1 MSKGKILLDAGH
13 YAKRNQ
19 SPAVPEY
26 YESERMWMLHRMLQA
41 RLELLGFDV
50 AVTREK
56 QAKDLSVTAR
66 GKMAEGYD
74 LMLSLHSNAEDS
86 GTVDRVVI
94 YEPVDASDEHTQ
106 FALTAAKTISQVMG
120 TSDPSAVKRR
130 ANSAGKDYYGV
141 MRGAGDVG
149 CGARF
154 IIEHS
159 FHTNEAA
166 AKFLLK
172 DENLAKLAQAEAE
185 LISDFFTGQQPLLV
199 RGSRGSAVER
209 LQRLLN
215 ELGAGLAVDGIFG
228 SNTEDAVENFQ
239 KEISLKVDG
248 KVGPETWGALLA

>member
-50 AVTREK
+50 AVTREE

-106 FALTAAKTISQVMG
+106 FALTRQKLYRKSWALQIRRLSKDVLTVPARTITGSCVVPVMW
-120 TSDPSAVKRR
+120 
-130 ANSAGKDYYGV
+130 GV
-141 MRGAGDVG
+141 V
-149 CGARF
+149 
-154 IIEHS
+154 
-159 FHTNEAA
+159 
-166 AKFLLK
+166 
-172 DENLAKLAQAEAE
+172 Q
-185 LISDFFTGQQPLLV
+185 
-199 RGSRGSAVER
+199 
-209 LQRLLN
+209 
-215 ELGAGLAVDGIFG
+215 GL
-228 SNTEDAVENFQ
+228 S
-239 KEISLKVDG
+239 
-248 KVGPETWGALLA
+248 